1 MDFIDNMKHIVKGQ
15 RKRRETL
22 ATLPGLSRK
31 KADIIEELDEGDEDN
46 IAEGI
51 VSLVSMRIVTLDKFL
66 KKCVMYSVDHN
77 EVLNH
82 MYHTKH
88 GSSMP
93 G

>member
-51 VSLVSMRIVTLDKFL
+51 ISLESRVKSCEFGPSAKLGQRTYFFYI
-66 KKCVMYSVDHN
+66 
-77 EVLNH
+77 
-82 MYHTKH
+82 
-88 GSSMP
+88 
-93 G
+93 